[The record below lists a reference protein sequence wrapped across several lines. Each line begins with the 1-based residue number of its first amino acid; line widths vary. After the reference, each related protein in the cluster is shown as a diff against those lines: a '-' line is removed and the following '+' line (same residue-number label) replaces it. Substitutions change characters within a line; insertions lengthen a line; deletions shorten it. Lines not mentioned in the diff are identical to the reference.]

1 MSDPQGPLDYA
12 PSRLGVG
19 ATTHLFLML
28 CMLAVGAFG
37 AWSWYGK
44 LDIVSDAVGEVV
56 PSSQVKAIQH
66 LEGGI
71 VQGILI
77 REGEMVKAG
86 QELVVLE
93 HTASGA
99 DVQELGI
106 RMMALRIDIARH
118 EAELKRA
125 KKINWSKDILKSRK
139 KLVAQANQRFNNRL
153 SKINNLVASQQHLV
167 TQRREEGREIK
178 ARINKRRKSLVL
190 LKEQITISDEL
201 MKEDLTNRMLHLN
214 LLKERAE
221 LVGGIAEDLAGQK
234 RIAASIIEARVRV
247 NTMRDS
253 FNEEVR
259 AELDEKRRSVKEFA
273 ERMERLEDNLARTVL
288 RSPVEGVVKTLYVT
302 TLGGVVK
309 AGDTVVDIVPA
320 GDKLVIEAKLPAQDV
335 GYVVAGQPVMV
346 TLASGDAI
354 RFGRL
359 KGRVMSVSPDTLV
372 TDDNVPYYKVRV
384 ETERDYFERRSAR
397 YSLFPG
403 VQVIC
408 SIQTGQ
414 RSVLEYIL
422 DPFLGA
428 FRAAMQ
434 ER

>member
-1 MSDPQGPLDYA
+1 MSDPQTTAEYQPT
-12 PSRLGVG
+12 RLGAG

-28 CMLAVGAFG
+28 CILAVGAFG

-56 PSSQVKAIQH
+56 PSSQIKSIQH

-71 VQGILI
+71 VQEILI
-77 REGEMVKAG
+77 REGDTVEPG

-93 HTASGA
+93 RTASGA
-99 DVQELGI
+99 DVQELGV
-106 RMMALRIDIARH
+106 RMMALQVDIARH

-125 KKINWSKDILKSRK
+125 KRISYPKSIAK
-139 KLVAQANQRFNNRL
+139 SQKTLITQANQRFKNRI
-153 SKINNLVASQQHLV
+153 SRINNLVASQQQMV
-167 TQRREEGREIK
+167 TQRREEDREIK
-178 ARINKRRKSLVL
+178 ARIDKRRKSLVF
-190 LKEQITISDEL
+190 LKEQIAISDEL

-214 LLKERAE
+214 LLKEKTE
-221 LVGGIAEDLAGQK
+221 QEGGIAEDLAAQK
-234 RIAASIIEARVRV
+234 RIASSIIEARARV
-247 NTMRDS
+247 NTLRTS

-259 AELDEKRRSVKEFA
+259 AELDDKRRSLKEFA
-273 ERMERLEDNLARTVL
+273 ERMGRLEDNLARTVL
-288 RSPVEGVVKTLYVT
+288 RSPVKGVVQTLHVA
-302 TLGGVVK
+302 TLGGVVR

-335 GYVVAGQPVMV
+335 GYVAPGQLAMV

-359 KGRVMSVSPDTLV
+359 KGRVMSISPDTLV
-372 TDDNVPYYKVRV
+372 TKDNVPYYKVRV

-397 YSLFPG
+397 YSLVPG

-408 SIQTGQ
+408 SIQTGR

>member
-1 MSDPQGPLDYA
+1 M
-12 PSRLGVG
+12 
-19 ATTHLFLML
+19 ML
-28 CMLAVGAFG
+28 CLLAVGAFG
-37 AWSWYGK
+37 TWSYYGR

-56 PSSQVKAIQH
+56 PSSSVKAIQH

-71 VQGILI
+71 VQEILI
-77 REGEMVKAG
+77 REGDVVKAG
-86 QELVVLE
+86 QELVALE
-93 HTASGA
+93 HTASDA
-99 DVQELGI
+99 DVQELGV
-106 RMMALRIDIARH
+106 RMNALRIDIVRH

-125 KKINWSKDILKSRK
+125 RRIAWPRDLRSQK
-139 KLVAQANQRFNNRL
+139 KLIAQASLRFKNRI
-153 SKINNLVASQQHLV
+153 SRINNLIASQQQLV
-167 TQRREEGREIK
+167 TQRREEGREIA
-178 ARINKRRKSLVL
+178 ARIQKRRSSLVL

-214 LLKERAE
+214 LLKEKTE
-221 LVGGIAEDLAGQK
+221 LEGGIAEDLAGQK
-234 RIAASIIEARVRV
+234 RIAASIVEARVRV
-247 NTMRDS
+247 NTLHDS

-259 AELDEKRRSVKEFA
+259 AELDEKRRSVKEFS
-273 ERMERLEDNLARTVL
+273 ERMQRLADNLARTVL
-288 RSPVEGVVKTLYVT
+288 RSPVDGVVKTLYVT
-302 TLGGVVK
+302 TLGGVVRP
-309 AGDTVVDIVPA
+309 GDTVVDIVPA

-335 GYVVAGQPVMV
+335 GYVAPGQLAMV
-346 TLASGDAI
+346 TLASGDAQ
-354 RFGRL
+354 RFGKL
-359 KGRVMSVSPDTLV
+359 EGRVMSVSPDTLV

-384 ETERDYFERRSAR
+384 ETDQDYFERSSAR
-397 YSLFPG
+397 YSLVPG

>member
-1 MSDPQGPLDYA
+1 MSDPQTTAEYQPT
-12 PSRLGVG
+12 RLGAG

-28 CMLAVGAFG
+28 CVLAVGAFG

-56 PSSQVKAIQH
+56 PSSQIKSIQH
-66 LEGGI
+66 LEGGL
-71 VQGILI
+71 VQEILM
-77 REGEMVKAG
+77 REGDTVEAG

-93 HTASGA
+93 RTASGA
-99 DVQELGI
+99 DVQELGV
-106 RMMALRIDIARH
+106 RMMALQVDIARH

-125 KKINWSKDILKSRK
+125 KRVSYPKSIVK
-139 KLVAQANQRFNNRL
+139 SQKTLIAQANQRFKNRI
-153 SKINNLVASQQHLV
+153 SRINNLVASQQQMV

-178 ARINKRRKSLVL
+178 ARINKRRKSLVF
-190 LKEQITISDEL
+190 LKEQIAISDEL

-214 LLKERAE
+214 LLKERTE
-221 LVGGIAEDLAGQK
+221 QEGGIAEDLAAQK
-234 RIAASIIEARVRV
+234 RIASSIIEARARV
-247 NTMRDS
+247 NTLRTS

-259 AELDEKRRSVKEFA
+259 AELDDKRRSLKEFA
-273 ERMERLEDNLARTVL
+273 ERMGRLEDNLARTVL
-288 RSPVEGVVKTLYVT
+288 RSPVRGVVQTLHVA
-302 TLGGVVK
+302 TLGGVVRS
-309 AGDTVVDIVPA
+309 GDTVVDIVPA

-335 GYVVAGQPVMV
+335 GYVAPGQLAMV

-359 KGRVMSVSPDTLV
+359 KGRVMSISPDTLV
-372 TDDNVPYYKVRV
+372 TKDNVPYYKVRV

-397 YSLFPG
+397 YSLVPG

-408 SIQTGQ
+408 SIQTGR

>member
-1 MSDPQGPLDYA
+1 MSDPQTTAEYQPT
-12 PSRLGVG
+12 RLGAG

-28 CMLAVGAFG
+28 CILAVGAFG

-56 PSSQVKAIQH
+56 PSSQIKSIQH

-71 VQGILI
+71 VQEILI
-77 REGEMVKAG
+77 REGDTVEPG

-93 HTASGA
+93 RTASGA
-99 DVQELGI
+99 DVQELGV
-106 RMMALRIDIARH
+106 RMMALQVDIARH

-125 KKINWSKDILKSRK
+125 KRISYPKSIAK
-139 KLVAQANQRFNNRL
+139 SQKTLITQANQRFKNRI
-153 SKINNLVASQQHLV
+153 SRINNLVASQQQMV

-178 ARINKRRKSLVL
+178 ARIDKRRKSLVF
-190 LKEQITISDEL
+190 LKEQIAISDEL

-214 LLKERAE
+214 LLKEKTE
-221 LVGGIAEDLAGQK
+221 QEGGIAEDLAAQK
-234 RIAASIIEARVRV
+234 RIASSIIEARARV
-247 NTMRDS
+247 NTLRTS

-259 AELDEKRRSVKEFA
+259 AELDDKRRSLKEFA
-273 ERMERLEDNLARTVL
+273 ERMGRLEDNLARTVL
-288 RSPVEGVVKTLYVT
+288 RSPVKGVVQTLHVA
-302 TLGGVVK
+302 TLGGVVR

-335 GYVVAGQPVMV
+335 GYVAPGQLAMV

-359 KGRVMSVSPDTLV
+359 KGRVMSISPDTLV
-372 TDDNVPYYKVRV
+372 TKDNVPYYKVRV

-397 YSLFPG
+397 YSLVPG

-408 SIQTGQ
+408 SIQTGR

>member
-1 MSDPQGPLDYA
+1 MSDPQTTAEYQPT
-12 PSRLGVG
+12 RLGAG

-28 CMLAVGAFG
+28 CVLAVGAFG

-56 PSSQVKAIQH
+56 PSSQIKSIQH

-71 VQGILI
+71 VQEILI
-77 REGEMVKAG
+77 REGDTVEAG

-93 HTASGA
+93 RTASGA
-99 DVQELGI
+99 EVQELGV
-106 RMMALRIDIARH
+106 RMMALQVDIARH

-125 KKINWSKDILKSRK
+125 KRVSYPKSIVK
-139 KLVAQANQRFNNRL
+139 SQKTLIAQANQRFKNRI
-153 SKINNLVASQQHLV
+153 SRINNLVASQQQMV

-178 ARINKRRKSLVL
+178 ARINKRRKSLVF
-190 LKEQITISDEL
+190 LKEQIAISDEL

-214 LLKERAE
+214 LLKERTE
-221 LVGGIAEDLAGQK
+221 QEGGIAEDLAAQK
-234 RIAASIIEARVRV
+234 RIASSIIEARARV
-247 NTMRDS
+247 NTLRTS

-259 AELDEKRRSVKEFA
+259 AELDDKRRSLKEFA
-273 ERMERLEDNLARTVL
+273 ERMGRLEDNLARTVL
-288 RSPVEGVVKTLYVT
+288 RSPVRGVVQTLHVA
-302 TLGGVVK
+302 TLGGVVRS
-309 AGDTVVDIVPA
+309 GDTVVDIVPA

-335 GYVVAGQPVMV
+335 GYVAPGQLAMV

-359 KGRVMSVSPDTLV
+359 KGRVMSISPDTLV
-372 TDDNVPYYKVRV
+372 TKDNVPYYKVRV

-397 YSLFPG
+397 YSLVPG

-408 SIQTGQ
+408 SIQTGR

>member
-1 MSDPQGPLDYA
+1 MSDPQNTAGYA
-12 PSRLGVG
+12 PTKLGAG
-19 ATTHLFLML
+19 ALTHWFLML
-28 CMLAVGAFG
+28 CLLAVAAFG
-37 AWSWYGK
+37 AWSWFGR
-44 LDIVSDAVGEVV
+44 LDIVSEAVGEVV

-77 REGEMVKAG
+77 REGDTVRAG

-99 DVQELGI
+99 DVQELEV
-106 RMMALRIDIARH
+106 RMVALRVDIARH

-125 KKINWSKDILKSRK
+125 KKISLPPDLVRSQK
-139 KLVAQANQRFNNRL
+139 KLINEANQRFHNRI
-153 SKINNLVASQQHLV
+153 SRINNLIASQRALV
-167 TQRREEGREIK
+167 TQRREEGREVS
-178 ARINKRRKSLVL
+178 ARIEKRKNNLVL
-190 LKEQITISDEL
+190 LEEQVAISVEL

-214 LLKERAE
+214 LLKEQSE
-221 LVGGIAEDLAGQK
+221 LKGGIAEDSAAQK
-234 RIAASIIEARVRV
+234 RITASIREARVRV
-247 NTMRDS
+247 DTLRDS
-253 FNEEVR
+253 FDEEVR
-259 AELDEKRRSVKEFA
+259 VELDEKRRSVKEFT

-288 RSPVEGVVKTLYVT
+288 RSPVDGVVNTLYVA
-302 TLGGVVK
+302 TLGGVVR
-309 AGDTVVDIVPA
+309 AGDTVVDIVPV

-335 GYVVAGQPVMV
+335 GYVAPGQLAMV
-346 TLASGDAI
+346 SLASGDAI

-359 KGRVMSVSPDTLV
+359 EGRVLSISPDTLV
-372 TDDNVPYYKVRV
+372 NEDNVPYYKVRV
-384 ETERDYFERRSAR
+384 ETEQDYFERGSAR
-397 YSLFPG
+397 YSLVPG

>member
-1 MSDPQGPLDYA
+1 MSDPQTTAEYQPT
-12 PSRLGVG
+12 RLGAG

-28 CMLAVGAFG
+28 CVLAVGAFG

-56 PSSQVKAIQH
+56 PSSQIKSIQH

-71 VQGILI
+71 VQEILI
-77 REGEMVKAG
+77 REGDTVEAG

-93 HTASGA
+93 RTASGA
-99 DVQELGI
+99 DVQELGV
-106 RMMALRIDIARH
+106 RMMALQVDIARH

-125 KKINWSKDILKSRK
+125 KRVSYPKSIVK
-139 KLVAQANQRFNNRL
+139 SQKTLIAQANQRFKNRI
-153 SKINNLVASQQHLV
+153 SRINNLVASQQQMV

-178 ARINKRRKSLVL
+178 ARINKRRKSLVF
-190 LKEQITISDEL
+190 LKEQIAISDEL

-214 LLKERAE
+214 LLKERTE
-221 LVGGIAEDLAGQK
+221 QEGGIAEDLAAQK
-234 RIAASIIEARVRV
+234 RIASSIIEARARV
-247 NTMRDS
+247 NTLRTS

-259 AELDEKRRSVKEFA
+259 AELDDKRRSLKEFA
-273 ERMERLEDNLARTVL
+273 ERMGRLEDNLARTVL
-288 RSPVEGVVKTLYVT
+288 GAPVRGVVQTLHVA
-302 TLGGVVK
+302 TLGGVVRS
-309 AGDTVVDIVPA
+309 GDTVVDIVPA

-335 GYVVAGQPVMV
+335 GYVAPGQLAMV

-359 KGRVMSVSPDTLV
+359 KGRVMSISPDTLV
-372 TDDNVPYYKVRV
+372 TKDNVPYYKVRV

-397 YSLFPG
+397 YSLVPG

-408 SIQTGQ
+408 SIQTGR

>member
-1 MSDPQGPLDYA
+1 MSDPQTTAEYQPT
-12 PSRLGVG
+12 RLGAG

-28 CMLAVGAFG
+28 CVLAVGAFG

-56 PSSQVKAIQH
+56 PSSQIKSIQH

-71 VQGILI
+71 VQEILI
-77 REGEMVKAG
+77 REGDTVEAG

-93 HTASGA
+93 RTASGA
-99 DVQELGI
+99 DVQELGV
-106 RMMALRIDIARH
+106 RMMALQVDIARH

-125 KKINWSKDILKSRK
+125 KRVSYPKSIVK
-139 KLVAQANQRFNNRL
+139 SQKTLIAQANQRFKNRI
-153 SKINNLVASQQHLV
+153 SRINNLVASQQQMV

-178 ARINKRRKSLVL
+178 ARINKRRKSLVF
-190 LKEQITISDEL
+190 LKEQIAISDEL

-214 LLKERAE
+214 LLKERTE
-221 LVGGIAEDLAGQK
+221 QEGGIAEDLAAQK
-234 RIAASIIEARVRV
+234 RIASSIIEARARV
-247 NTMRDS
+247 NTLRTS

-259 AELDEKRRSVKEFA
+259 AELDDKRRSLKEFA
-273 ERMERLEDNLARTVL
+273 ERMGRLEDNLARTVL
-288 RSPVEGVVKTLYVT
+288 RSPVRGVVQTLHVA
-302 TLGGVVK
+302 TLGGVVRS
-309 AGDTVVDIVPA
+309 GDTVVDIVPA

-335 GYVVAGQPVMV
+335 GYVAPGQLAMV

-359 KGRVMSVSPDTLV
+359 KGRVMSISPDTLV
-372 TDDNVPYYKVRV
+372 TKDNVPYYKVRV

-397 YSLFPG
+397 YSLVPG

-408 SIQTGQ
+408 SIQTGR

>member
-1 MSDPQGPLDYA
+1 MSDPQTVAVYQPT
-12 PSRLGVG
+12 RLGAG
-19 ATTHLFLML
+19 AATHWFLML
-28 CMLAVGAFG
+28 CVLAVGAFG
-37 AWSWYGK
+37 AWSYYGR

-56 PSSQVKAIQH
+56 PSSQVKSIQH

-71 VQGILI
+71 VQEILI
-77 REGEMVKAG
+77 REGDKVKPG

-93 HTASGA
+93 RTASGA
-99 DVQELGI
+99 DVQELTV
-106 RMMALRIDIARH
+106 RMNALRVDIARH
-118 EAELKRA
+118 EAELKRS
-125 KKINWSKDILKSRK
+125 KKIKYPKDIARNQKT
-139 KLVAQANQRFNNRL
+139 LVRQANQRFKNRI
-153 SKINNLVASQQHLV
+153 SRINNLVSSQQQLT
-167 TQRREEGREIK
+167 TQRREEGREIS
-178 ARINKRRKSLVL
+178 ARIDKRRKSLVL
-190 LKEQITISDEL
+190 LKEQIAISDEL

-214 LLKERAE
+214 LLKERTE
-221 LVGGIAEDLAGQK
+221 LEGGIAEDLAGQK
-234 RIAASIIEARVRV
+234 RIAASIIEARARV
-247 NTMRDS
+247 NTLRAS

-259 AELDEKRRSVKEFA
+259 SELDTKRRSIKEFT

-288 RSPVEGVVKTLYVT
+288 RSPVEGVVKTLYVA

-309 AGDTVVDIVPA
+309 PGDTVLDIVPA

-335 GYVVAGQPVMV
+335 GYVAPGQVAKV

-359 KGRVMSVSPDTLV
+359 EGRVMSISPDTLV
-372 TDDNVPYYKVRV
+372 TKDNVPYYKVRV
-384 ETERDYFERRSAR
+384 ETKLGYFERGDAR
-397 YSLFPG
+397 YLLVPG

-414 RSVLEYIL
+414 RTVLEYIL

>member
-1 MSDPQGPLDYA
+1 MSDPQTTAEYQPT
-12 PSRLGVG
+12 RLGAG

-28 CMLAVGAFG
+28 CVLAVGAFG

-56 PSSQVKAIQH
+56 PSSQIKSIQH

-71 VQGILI
+71 VQEILI
-77 REGEMVKAG
+77 REGDTVEAG

-93 HTASGA
+93 RTASGA
-99 DVQELGI
+99 DVQELGV
-106 RMMALRIDIARH
+106 RMMALQVDIARH

-125 KKINWSKDILKSRK
+125 KRVSYPKSIVK
-139 KLVAQANQRFNNRL
+139 SQKTLIAQANQRFKNRI
-153 SKINNLVASQQHLV
+153 SRINNLVASQQQMV

-178 ARINKRRKSLVL
+178 ARINKRRKSLVF
-190 LKEQITISDEL
+190 LKEQIAISDEL

-214 LLKERAE
+214 LLKERTE
-221 LVGGIAEDLAGQK
+221 QEGGIAEDLAAQK
-234 RIAASIIEARVRV
+234 RIASSIIEARARV
-247 NTMRDS
+247 NTLRTS

-259 AELDEKRRSVKEFA
+259 AELDDKRRSLKEFA
-273 ERMERLEDNLARTVL
+273 ERMGRLEDNLARTVL
-288 RSPVEGVVKTLYVT
+288 RSPVRGVVQPLHVA
-302 TLGGVVK
+302 TLGGVVRS
-309 AGDTVVDIVPA
+309 GDTVVDIVPA

-335 GYVVAGQPVMV
+335 GYVAPGQLAMV

-359 KGRVMSVSPDTLV
+359 KGRVMSISPDTLV
-372 TDDNVPYYKVRV
+372 TKDNVPYYKVRV

-397 YSLFPG
+397 YSLVPG

-408 SIQTGQ
+408 SIQTGR